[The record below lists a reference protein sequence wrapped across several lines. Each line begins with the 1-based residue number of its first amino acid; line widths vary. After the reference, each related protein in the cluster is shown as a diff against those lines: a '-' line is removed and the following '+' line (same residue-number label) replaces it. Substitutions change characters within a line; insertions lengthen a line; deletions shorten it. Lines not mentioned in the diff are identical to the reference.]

1 MCYPKG
7 SKSFSLLNLIWIDST
22 TVFQSIQW
30 FRRSSGWFVLRPRH
44 WCATTAFS
52 LFVTPLKSTPN
63 RSKPSSMAT
72 LWIAFSILTS
82 FLLFF
87 SFSLSE
93 REGFTNAED
102 SLAVYLLRSQSNRA
116 DGASIPALS
125 RASSALVVDSLC
137 LERHFSKSG
146 LHSQDLLLDRLRI
159 QRSRRDRSTI
169 VSGLL
174 SRCWCDSRFWRS

>member
-7 SKSFSLLNLIWIDST
+7 SKSFSLLNLILNRLYNSLSIDTMVSQI
-22 TVFQSIQW
+22 V
-30 FRRSSGWFVLRPRH
+30 RLVR
-44 WCATTAFS
+44 
-52 LFVTPLKSTPN
+52 VTPSPLVCNNCILALCNAVEINAESIETILN
-63 RSKPSSMAT
+63 GNFVNSVLDLDFVSSS
-72 LWIAFSILTS
+72 FSC
-82 FLLFF
+82 
-87 SFSLSE
+87 SLSE
-93 REGFTNAED
+93 RKRFTNAED
-102 SLAVYLLRSQSNRA
+102 SLAVYLLLSHNNRA
-116 DGASIPALS
+116 DGASIPALP

-174 SRCWCDSRFWRS
+174 SRC

>member
-1 MCYPKG
+1 MDL
-7 SKSFSLLNLIWIDST
+7 SKCAIRKEVSPFLSLESYLNRLYNSLSIDTMVSQI
-22 TVFQSIQW
+22 V
-30 FRRSSGWFVLRPRH
+30 RLVR
-44 WCATTAFS
+44 
-52 LFVTPLKSTPN
+52 VTPSPLVCNNCILALCNAVEINAESIETILN
-63 RSKPSSMAT
+63 GNFVNSVLDLDFVSS
-72 LWIAFSILTS
+72 
-82 FLLFF
+82 LFF

-102 SLAVYLLRSQSNRA
+102 SLTVYLLLSHHNRA
-116 DGASIPALS
+116 DGASIPALP

-174 SRCWCDSRFWRS
+174 SRC